1 VRTIALVVGHA
12 TLDVAR
18 GALVP
23 GGSAYYAAHA
33 LAALGAEVRV
43 LTSAGT
49 DLPRGSLAFRAAP
62 GLPRQGLIDARIVPA
77 PATTLFEN
85 VHGPEGRRKQRIGA
99 AAPPISPDALP
110 GEWRAA
116 DLLLLAPVLG
126 ELEPGAFVRAV
137 SARTVGLCVQGLVRE
152 TRPGGEVVPR
162 RLAPVAADLAGI
174 DAVFLGED
182 EVLGQPDLPASLAS
196 LVPIVARTRGEHGS
210 EVRTR
215 DGTLRIGVHP
225 ASEVDPTGAGDVYAA
240 AFLFVLARGGA
251 PAEAARLAAAAASI
265 VVEGVGGATLPRIG
279 EAWARATVVPVEA
292 SSAISS
298 GAGRGVR
305 LE

>member
-12 TLDVAR
+12 TLDVA
-18 GALVP
+18 GGTLVP

-49 DLPRGSLAFRAAP
+49 DLPRGSLAFQAP
-62 GLPRQGLIDARIVPA
+62 LGVPRPGLIDARIVPA
-77 PATTLFEN
+77 PVTTLFEN
-85 VHGPEGRRKQRIGA
+85 VHGPEGRRRQRVCA
-99 AAPPISPDALP
+99 AAPPLSPDALP
-110 GEWRAA
+110 DEWRAA

-126 ELEPGAFVRAV
+126 ELEPGAFVRMV

-152 TRPGGEVVPR
+152 TRLDGEVVPR
-162 RLAPVAADLAGI
+162 RLAPLAADLAGI

-182 EVLGQPDLPASLAS
+182 EVSGQPDLPASLAS

-215 DGTLRIGVHP
+215 DGTLRVGVHP
-225 ASEVDPTGAGDVYAA
+225 APEVDPTGAGDVYAA

-251 PAEAARLAAAAASI
+251 PADAARLAAAAASI
-265 VVEGVGGATLPRIG
+265 VVEGLGGATLPRIG
-279 EAWARATVVPVEA
+279 EAWARAALVPVE
-292 SSAISS
+292 AISS